1 MFNIKLKIVTVLIF
15 LLILFLPIQQ
25 YIFYENTL
33 LFLSL
38 IKLEIALALM
48 CIPIFLYFKYSNSK
62 YEVPLIPFFCIYFIT
77 SYILPF
83 GFFDQEVFNTWIKL
97 CMNENIVVPQGI
109 NPNDAEFCSDK
120 DDIFISK
127 ITNSLLFISLAFLTG
142 YLISKKLFSSIDINL
157 KFFEIENILI
167 IKILI
172 IFLFILILIKK
183 FIFTGHI
190 PILSQSTTPLTYL
203 MSGLCVYIICKDLN
217 KLKFLFILP
226 IFIIIIK
233 EILDGYI
240 SFPLLLSFYSLTIYF
255 VFERKF
261 PFLFIIILFVLIN
274 FAHFFKYEY
283 RKNLNKLQNAS
294 NSEKIL
300 TYKNS
305 VINILKDKDLNTNIL
320 NNLQRIAHPINSFVL
335 IHKKTPSKIP
345 FWNGYSF
352 KIFATK
358 FIPRVFWK
366 DKPSDTI
373 GNEVGRR
380 YEILSSSDKS
390 TSWNLPVI
398 NEFYVNFGKIGL
410 IIGTFLLSIF
420 MYLISVIFK
429 SSKNSNVLTVISI
442 YITFKLFFLE
452 SHLSLI
458 FGNLFQNL
466 VLILILVTFFNFK
479 KFKNVKS
486 LISNK

>member
-1 MFNIKLKIVTVLIF
+1 MFNIKLKMVTILIF

-25 YIFYENTL
+25 YIFYDNTL

-38 IKLEIALALM
+38 IKLEIALVLM
-48 CIPIFLYFKYSNSK
+48 CTPIFLYFKYSNSK
-62 YEVPLIPFFCIYFIT
+62 YEVPLIPFFCIYFII

-83 GFFDQEVFNTWIKL
+83 GFFDQGVFNTLIRL
-97 CMNENIVVPQGI
+97 CMDESLVVPNGLNSI
-109 NPNDAEFCSDK
+109 DVEFCSDK
-120 DDIFISK
+120 DNIFISK
-127 ITNSLLFISLAFLTG
+127 ITSSLLLISLAFLTG

-157 KFFEIENILI
+157 RFFEIENISI
-167 IKILI
+167 IKMLI

-183 FIFTGHI
+183 FILIGYI
-190 PILSQSTTPLTYL
+190 PILTQSIIPLVYL
-203 MSGLCVYIICKDLN
+203 MSGLCIYIICKDLN
-217 KLKFLFILP
+217 KLKFLFLFP
-226 IFIIIIK
+226 IVIIIIK

-240 SFPLLLSFYSLTIYF
+240 SFPLLLSFYSLTLYF
-255 VFERKF
+255 VFERKV

-345 FWNGYSF
+345 FWEGYSY
-352 KIFATK
+352 KIFASK

-366 DKPSDTI
+366 DKPSDTL
-373 GNEVGRR
+373 GNEVGRK
-380 YEILSSSDKS
+380 YEVLSTSDIS

-429 SSKNSNVLTVISI
+429 SSKNSNVLNVISI

-466 VLILILVTFFNFK
+466 VLMFILVTLFNLK
-479 KFKNVKS
+479 KFKNAKS